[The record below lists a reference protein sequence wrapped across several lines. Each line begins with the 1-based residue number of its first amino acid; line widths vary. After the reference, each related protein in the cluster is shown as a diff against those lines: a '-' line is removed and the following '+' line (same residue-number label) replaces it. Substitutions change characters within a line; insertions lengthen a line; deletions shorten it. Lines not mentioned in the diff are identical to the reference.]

1 MVIKR
6 QLDDKIHFKNMKT
19 SETGI
24 KLDDQGRI
32 FELVL
37 YRRKENRW
45 IQRLQNIYKRSNE
58 KLHLSNGMPYRPYKE

>member
-19 SETGI
+19 SEIGI

-37 YRRKENRW
+37 YRIKENRW
-45 IQRLQNIYKRSNE
+45 IQRLQKIICTKEAMRSC
-58 KLHLSNGMPYRPYKE
+58 M